1 MSIVTASAV
10 TETSPVVHVAPAQI
24 PAASARMTGAST
36 RSRALVRLLDY
47 IELTKPRIAI
57 MELVAVAVAAFVVT
71 WGEPDVYRLLA
82 ALLGTAL
89 VAAGASALNQWIER
103 DSDAK
108 MPRTA
113 DRPLPSGRMSVQE
126 AIWFGAVTTTAGVIW
141 LAVTVNLLT
150 AALGLLTWFLYV
162 CVYTPMKS
170 RTLHNTGV
178 GAVAG
183 AVPILMGWT
192 AMGGHLDLRVAT
204 LFLILFVWQFPHF
217 MAIAWMYRHDYGAAG
232 LQMLSV
238 VDPSGRRSGRLAV
251 VSALAL
257 IPVSV
262 LPALLGLGGLDY
274 FAAVLVLGA
283 WQAACAAWFAYRL
296 DETSAR
302 TLLRASLV
310 YLPCVL
316 VLLTFGPIRS

>member
-1 MSIVTASAV
+1 MSIVTTATSA
-10 TETSPVVHVAPAQI
+10 ET
-24 PAASARMTGAST
+24 T
-36 RSRALVRLLDY
+36 RPRALSKVADY

-57 MELVAVAVAAFVVT
+57 LELVCVAVAAFVVT
-71 WGEPDVYRLLA
+71 WGAPDVYRLIA
-82 ALLGTAL
+82 ALVGTAL

-103 DSDAK
+103 ESDLK

-113 DRPLPSGRMSVQE
+113 DRPLPSGRLSARE
-126 AIWFGAVTTTAGVIW
+126 AVWFGAVTTIAGVIW
-141 LAVTVNLLT
+141 LAATVNLLT

-162 CVYTPMKS
+162 CVYTPLKS

-192 AMGGHLDLRVAT
+192 AMGGQLDLRVAT

-217 MAIAWMYRHDYGAAG
+217 MAIAWIYRHDYAAAG

-238 VDPSGRRSGRLAV
+238 VDPTGRRAGRLAV

-257 IPVSV
+257 IPVSI
-262 LPALLGLGGLDY
+262 LPATQGLAGLGY
-274 FAAVLVLGA
+274 FAAVLVLGV
-283 WQAACAAWFAYRL
+283 WQAACAVWFAQRL

-316 VLLTFGPIRS
+316 VLLTFGPIRG

>member
-1 MSIVTASAV
+1 MSIVTASVA
-10 TETSPVVHVAPAQI
+10 TET
-24 PAASARMTGAST
+24 T
-36 RSRALVRLLDY
+36 RPGILAKLNDY
-47 IELTKPRIAI
+47 VELTKPRIAI
-57 MELVAVAVAAFVVT
+57 MELVTVAVAAFVAS
-71 WGEPDVYRLLA
+71 GGAPDVYRLLS

-89 VAAGASALNQWIER
+89 VAAGASALNQWLER
-103 DSDAK
+103 KTDAR

-113 DRPLPSGRMSVQE
+113 DRPLPAGRLSGRE
-126 AIWFGAVTTTAGVIW
+126 AIWFGGVTTVAGVVW
-141 LAVTVNLLT
+141 LALTVNLLT
-150 AALGLLTWFLYV
+150 AALGLLTWVLYV
-162 CVYTPMKS
+162 CVYTPLKT

-192 AMGGHLDLRVAT
+192 AMSASLDLRVAT

-238 VDPSGRRSGRLAV
+238 VDPTGRRAGRLAV

-257 IPVSV
+257 VPVSV
-262 LPALLGLGGLDY
+262 LPATLGLAGLGY
-274 FAAVLVLGA
+274 FAAVLLFGV

-296 DETSAR
+296 DESSAR
-302 TLLRASLV
+302 LLLRASLV

-316 VLLTFGPIRS
+316 ALLTIGPIKG